1 MTPASDESTTEVIAA
16 TRTWVERAVVGLNL
30 CPFAKAVFV
39 KEQIRYVVSDAQT
52 TQSLIEDLRRELN
65 KLNIASAEEIAT
77 TLLIHPGVLTH
88 FLDYN
93 DFLELADELIV
104 EMDLEGVIQVASFH
118 PQYQFSKTT
127 PENVINC
134 TNRSPYPT
142 LHLLRE
148 ADVDTAVA
156 AFPDAKRIY
165 ERNIATLRK
174 LGVAGWLAL
183 GVAARSGG
191 KH

>member
-16 TRTWVERAVVGLNL
+16 TRTWVERAVIGLNL

-65 KLNIASAEEIAT
+65 KLNIASAEDIAT

-93 DFLELADELIV
+93 DFL
-104 EMDLEGVIQVASFH
+104 
-118 PQYQFSKTT
+118 
-127 PENVINC
+127 
-134 TNRSPYPT
+134 
-142 LHLLRE
+142 
-148 ADVDTAVA
+148 
-156 AFPDAKRIY
+156 
-165 ERNIATLRK
+165 
-174 LGVAGWLAL
+174 
-183 GVAARSGG
+183 
-191 KH
+191 